1 MSEQTR
7 ARAIFYGL
15 ALGDALGWPIEF
27 LTMRKINIKY
37 GERGIQEPPDP
48 AQFSD
53 DTQTSMAI
61 AQGLIDAGDADI
73 DTLMGSVAHHLI
85 AWNNS
90 PQNNRAAGHIV
101 TEAVRTLEAGVP
113 WKEAGSQS
121 EGNGSA
127 IRVASIG
134 FLYQH
139 DPDRLREVAH
149 ATSIATHA
157 HPSDVTATIAAA
169 YAVKLAL
176 DNVPPSQYSQRILAF
191 TKDTSPAF
199 DTAIKRIEHVIEW
212 TDELAAMNYLG
223 NGWIGQDAVSMAVY
237 CAIRH
242 KDNYM
247 GAVRCA
253 VNIPG
258 DSDSVGCIAGGL
270 VAARTGLDAIPADWV
285 ARLERRDEL
294 TKIADQLAAKKQ
306 AMYGT
311 Q

>member
-1 MSEQTR
+1 MSEQSR
-7 ARAIFYGL
+7 AQAIFFGL

-37 GERGIQEPPDP
+37 GELGIQEPPDP

-53 DTQTSMAI
+53 DTQTSI
-61 AQGLIDAGDADI
+61 AVAKGLIDAGEADI
-73 DTLMGSVAHHLI
+73 DTLMGSVSHHLI
-85 AWNNS
+85 EWNNS
-90 PQNNRAAGHIV
+90 PENNRAAGHIV

-121 EGNGSA
+121 EGNGSS
-127 IRVASIG
+127 IRVSPVG

-139 DPDRLREVAH
+139 DPDRLREVAY

-157 HPSDVTATIAAA
+157 HPSDVAATIAAA
-169 YAVKLAL
+169 YVVKLAL
-176 DNVPPSQYSQRILAF
+176 DNVPPNQYLQRVLAF
-191 TKDTSPAF
+191 TKGISASF
-199 DTAIKRIEHVIEW
+199 DAVMKRIEHVIEW

-237 CAIRH
+237 CAVRH
-242 KDNYM
+242 KDNYVE
-247 GAVRCA
+247 AVRRA

-258 DSDSVGCIAGGL
+258 DSDSVGCIAGAL
-270 VAARTGLDAIPADWV
+270 VAARTGLDSIPVDWV
-285 ARLERRDEL
+285 ARLERREEL
-294 TKIADQLAAKKQ
+294 TELANQLAAKKQ

-311 Q
+311 P